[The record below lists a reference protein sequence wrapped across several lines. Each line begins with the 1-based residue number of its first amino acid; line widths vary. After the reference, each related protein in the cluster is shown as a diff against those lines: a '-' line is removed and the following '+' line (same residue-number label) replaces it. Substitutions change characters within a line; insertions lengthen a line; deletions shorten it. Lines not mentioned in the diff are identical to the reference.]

1 MESSWNMEKSPYDL
15 LGVSE
20 DATDGEIKTAYR
32 DLAKLFHP
40 DRNHGMASTKERA
53 DHFVKIKKAY
63 DVLSDRGARRLYDGC
78 LVAREKLVRKNLYK
92 YAVANSP
99 EFRDVVDDQFKEAV
113 LDPEED
119 VAGDSLVLCCESC
132 GAPSKFRC
140 SICDRLVCA
149 FCTLKQHAF
158 DGIPPHYPSRYSPRF
173 RREIESDGRRQ
184 RLLKN
189 TTEDGHRP
197 WCKKDSTVSVERRT
211 FKALSKKV
219 QDGEAPGSSAAH
231 AKLAHCY
238 GWCQS
243 PAAVHV
249 AVNIQG
255 DIDKV
260 DVEVRG
266 APAGLYMKQRDGNF
280 KPVIDRP
287 FFGPV
292 EVARDME
299 CVTFG
304 SMNIIV
310 VKVIKSHY
318 GERWTACFKGDTLLM
333 RDAGDHDMHE
343 WTRDMSHAW
352 NDPDPAYLVD
362 VFVPRTALPAPEFTV
377 YLNGLPKDE
386 QNQKNPDAIDHKKV
400 TGIFLEDK
408 DDLFTLALAQAA
420 AGAGHESE
428 LPDVK
433 GSDLGRAAAR
443 LDYGDRFMTED
454 ELIEDS
460 KRILNSM
467 RRDRP
472 RHERKQPLYRPWSD
486 QEQQEVAIY
495 AEGAPPGFDPHEPIK
510 RWYERERI
518 LVENAWCES
527 HKEARPL
534 GSSGYEET
542 PPEAHKHPMA
552 PPRAFDPKSAALP
565 TAPGG
570 ASGAPVK
577 DVTTFAWDGADAP
590 TVKLYLSLGTYLDGP
605 LDASKVTVRFAATNV
620 QVAVDGGSKLLKF
633 ERNLFE
639 KCSPSKCTF
648 KVNEAKK
655 VVVLGIKKKKDL
667 LNSKTGGPAA
677 AATTSLDVRSI
688 SPRTT
693 RAGADASL
701 LASLLGVAAAQMQF
715 ESEAPSLKIRG
726 VNLGGWL
733 VLEKRGPAYCETL
746 GPAECKKRLEKHWDS
761 WVSEQTIADLA
772 AAGITHVRV
781 PMGHWITCDVS
792 DDEPYVC
799 GEWPYLVRAMGWCR
813 AHGIKVW
820 LDLHTAPGSQN
831 GFDNSG
837 RLGAAAWD
845 SNTQRVNRTVAVVEN
860 ISRRV
865 KDEGLLDVVTGFGL
879 LNEPDQHI
887 KYWRMLHYYNDACTR
902 RSGDDAKHI
911 TQVCKFERDHINQCC
926 WQGLPPQATELK
938 RFVGEWTVAY
948 DQTPSPE
955 LEIHLA
961 KART

>member
-197 WCKKDSTVSVERRT
+197 WCKKDST
-211 FKALSKKV
+211 
-219 QDGEAPGSSAAH
+219 
-231 AKLAHCY
+231 
-238 GWCQS
+238 
-243 PAAVHV
+243 
-249 AVNIQG
+249 
-255 DIDKV
+255 
-260 DVEVRG
+260 
-266 APAGLYMKQRDGNF
+266 RDGNF

-362 VFVPRTALPAPEFTV
+362 VFVPRTALPEHLEVDVTAKYASVKIEGFGEWRRHWAYPCRPDVSSWSIVDLDGRRRVQFTV

-386 QNQKNPDAIDHKKV
+386 QNQKNPDVIDHKKV

-408 DDLFTLALAQAA
+408 DDLFTLALAQ
-420 AGAGHESE
+420 
-428 LPDVK
+428 
-433 GSDLGRAAAR
+433 AAAR

-565 TAPGG
+565 TAPAARRRAGQGRAPAAPPSRRADVLGGLRGGG
-570 ASGAPVK
+570 AAGA
-577 DVTTFAWDGADAP
+577 
-590 TVKLYLSLGTYLDGP
+590 
-605 LDASKVTVRFAATNV
+605 AARRRT
-620 QVAVDGGSKLLKF
+620 
-633 ERNLFE
+633 RR
-639 KCSPSKCTF
+639 PSKCTF

-655 VVVLGIKKKKDL
+655 VVVLGIKKKKKL
-667 LNSKTGGPAA
+667 VWKT
-677 AATTSLDVRSI
+677 LQKDVNV
-688 SPRTT
+688 
-693 RAGADASL
+693 AD
-701 LASLLGVAAAQMQF
+701 
-715 ESEAPSLKIRG
+715 
-726 VNLGGWL
+726 
-733 VLEKRGPAYCETL
+733 T
-746 GPAECKKRLEKHWDS
+746 
-761 WVSEQTIADLA
+761 
-772 AAGITHVRV
+772 V
-781 PMGHWITCDVS
+781 P
-792 DDEPYVC
+792 
-799 GEWPYLVRAMGWCR
+799 
-813 AHGIKVW
+813 
-820 LDLHTAPGSQN
+820 
-831 GFDNSG
+831 
-837 RLGAAAWD
+837 
-845 SNTQRVNRTVAVVEN
+845 
-860 ISRRV
+860 
-865 KDEGLLDVVTGFGL
+865 
-879 LNEPDQHI
+879 
-887 KYWRMLHYYNDACTR
+887 
-902 RSGDDAKHI
+902 
-911 TQVCKFERDHINQCC
+911 
-926 WQGLPPQATELK
+926 
-938 RFVGEWTVAY
+938 
-948 DQTPSPE
+948 
-955 LEIHLA
+955 A
-961 KART
+961 KARAAE

>member
-231 AKLAHCY
+231 ARLAHCY

-362 VFVPRTALPAPEFTV
+362 VFVPRTALPEHLEVDVTAKYASVKIEGFGEWRRHWAYPCRPDVSSWSIVDLDGRRRVQFTV

-386 QNQKNPDAIDHKKV
+386 QNQKNPDVIDHKKV

-408 DDLFTLALAQAA
+408 DDLFTLALAQ
-420 AGAGHESE
+420 
-428 LPDVK
+428 
-433 GSDLGRAAAR
+433 AAAR

-518 LVENAWCES
+518 LVENAWCEG

-577 DVTTFAWDGADAP
+577 VAPPAAPPSRRADVLGGLRGGGAAGAAAAPAYASVEDVTTFAWDGADAP

-655 VVVLGIKKKKDL
+655 VVVLGIKKKKKDL
-667 LNSKTGGPAA
+667 VWKT
-677 AATTSLDVRSI
+677 LQKDVNV
-688 SPRTT
+688 
-693 RAGADASL
+693 AD
-701 LASLLGVAAAQMQF
+701 
-715 ESEAPSLKIRG
+715 
-726 VNLGGWL
+726 
-733 VLEKRGPAYCETL
+733 T
-746 GPAECKKRLEKHWDS
+746 
-761 WVSEQTIADLA
+761 
-772 AAGITHVRV
+772 V
-781 PMGHWITCDVS
+781 P
-792 DDEPYVC
+792 
-799 GEWPYLVRAMGWCR
+799 
-813 AHGIKVW
+813 
-820 LDLHTAPGSQN
+820 
-831 GFDNSG
+831 
-837 RLGAAAWD
+837 
-845 SNTQRVNRTVAVVEN
+845 
-860 ISRRV
+860 
-865 KDEGLLDVVTGFGL
+865 
-879 LNEPDQHI
+879 
-887 KYWRMLHYYNDACTR
+887 
-902 RSGDDAKHI
+902 
-911 TQVCKFERDHINQCC
+911 
-926 WQGLPPQATELK
+926 
-938 RFVGEWTVAY
+938 
-948 DQTPSPE
+948 
-955 LEIHLA
+955 A
-961 KART
+961 KARAAE